1 MRIRRYARGTNALC
15 PEQSC
20 EPDPRTK
27 KKRAQMLARALRK
40 LGYEVAITPRA
51 AEAFTSELN
60 IPRCLRMHRI
70 CLPPAQAIGGVGTY
84 TPLDS
89 QPCSSVMAILRHV
102 WLALWP
108 LAITAYQDMTHLI
121 DKTPGSSTMLTW
133 RFSEEQFPAWD
144 AAAPLEAKG
153 QNFRET

>member
-1 MRIRRYARGTNALC
+1 M
-15 PEQSC
+15 
-20 EPDPRTK
+20 
-27 KKRAQMLARALRK
+27 
-40 LGYEVAITPRA
+40 
-51 AEAFTSELN
+51 
-60 IPRCLRMHRI
+60 
-70 CLPPAQAIGGVGTY
+70 GTY

-89 QPCSSVMAILRHV
+89 QPCRLLQRNGDLRHV

-121 DKTPGSSTMLTW
+121 DKTPGSSTMRTW
-133 RFSEEQFPAWD
+133 RLSEEQFPAWD